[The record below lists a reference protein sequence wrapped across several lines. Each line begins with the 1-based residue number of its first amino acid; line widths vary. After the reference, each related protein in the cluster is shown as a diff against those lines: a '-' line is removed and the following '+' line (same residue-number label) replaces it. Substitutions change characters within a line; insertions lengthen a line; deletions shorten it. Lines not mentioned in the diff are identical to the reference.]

1 MTYIFV
7 LLLFFCWIKKTSAHV
22 TMRKYNEK
30 VIDINATADKLG
42 EKWKCGAD
50 DICANKHTQSMTLV
64 ESHDYTSDD
73 EYDNDDYY

>member
-30 VIDINATADKLG
+30 VIDVNATADKLG
-42 EKWKCGAD
+42 EK
-50 DICANKHTQSMTLV
+50 S
-64 ESHDYTSDD
+64 
-73 EYDNDDYY
+73 